1 VSHLAGSEVPLA
13 FPLADQRRLRLQY
26 GPIDLVIEADGPL
39 PEVRQA
45 YAQAR
50 TAFETVLTDLV
61 AELPRLRAEDGPLPK
76 GVLARRM
83 VAVTAPYRPTFITPM
98 AAVAGAVADHILAR
112 LIDGR
117 HLTRAYVNNGGDIAL
132 FLRNGTFRVGICDN
146 PETGEAGGVVEI
158 TPEDGIGG
166 IATSGWR
173 GRSHSLGIADAVTV
187 LAASAAEADA
197 AATLVANAVDLP
209 GLTSVER
216 VPARDLA
223 PDSDL
228 GDRPVTVAVG
238 PLSPAEVQLALAHG
252 EVAAQKY
259 LSKGL
264 VRAVYLAL
272 AGERRTIAPQDH
284 LTPFEQNALNRDRF
298 KADTLIEIQ
307 HVEHR
312 VDRKTGAHF
321 SARCS
326 KNAYPEGSH
335 PCLSRSCAKA

>member
-1 VSHLAGSEVPLA
+1 MSHLAGSEVPLA
-13 FPLADQRRLRLQY
+13 FPLADQRRLCLRY
-26 GPIDLVIEADGPL
+26 GPIELVIEAEGPV
-39 PEVRQA
+39 PEVRKA

-50 TAFETVLTDLV
+50 AAFDTVLSDLI
-61 AELPRLRAEDGPLPK
+61 EDLPRLRAEEGPLPK
-76 GVLARRM
+76 GAIARRM

-112 LIDGR
+112 LVDGR
-117 HLTRAYVNNGGDIAL
+117 QLARAYVNNGGDIAL
-132 FLRNGTFRVGICDN
+132 FLREGAFRVGICDN
-146 PETGEAGGVVEI
+146 PETGEAGGIVEI

-197 AATLVANAVDLP
+197 AATLVANAVDVQSV
-209 GLTSVER
+209 TSVQR

-238 PLSPAEVQLALAHG
+238 PLSQDEVRSALAHG
-252 EVAAQKY
+252 EAAARDY

-264 VRAVYLAL
+264 FRAAYLAL

-284 LTPFEQNALNRDRF
+284 LTPL
-298 KADTLIEIQ
+298 KIPI
-307 HVEHR
+307 
-312 VDRKTGAHF
+312 RKEAIH
-321 SARCS
+321 A
-326 KNAYPEGSH
+326 
-335 PCLSRSCAKA
+335 